1 MVSHN
6 SLHSTLHFAT
16 TSLPVQSELCTRY
29 HMFRHPSG
37 DNNLRRRSDV
47 SGQES
52 SASLP
57 KFVHDIL
64 SGSGLTLDHH
74 VLQKRRSHAIAADQ
88 ATPSHLSALNFV
100 RLAIWK
106 DWGTARETSS
116 LKEILS
122 KEIAEV
128 RTTSRL

>member
-1 MVSHN
+1 
-6 SLHSTLHFAT
+6 
-16 TSLPVQSELCTRY
+16 
-29 HMFRHPSG
+29 MFRHPSG
-37 DNNLRRRSDV
+37 DRDLRRRSDV

-52 SASLP
+52 GVSLP
-57 KFVHDIL
+57 KFVHDIV
-64 SGSGLTLDHH
+64 SGSGLTFRHH
-74 VLQKRRSHAIAADQ
+74 VLQKRPRHVIAADQ
-88 ATPSHLSALNFV
+88 ATPSQLSTLNFV

>member
-1 MVSHN
+1 
-6 SLHSTLHFAT
+6 
-16 TSLPVQSELCTRY
+16 
-29 HMFRHPSG
+29 MFHHPSE
-37 DNNLRRRSDV
+37 DHNLRRRSEV

-52 SASLP
+52 SVSTVSLP
-57 KFVHDIL
+57 KFVRDIL
-64 SGSGLTLDHH
+64 SGSGLTFHHH
-74 VLQKRRSHAIAADQ
+74 VLQKRRSHVIAADQ
-88 ATPSHLSALNFV
+88 ATPSQLSALNFV